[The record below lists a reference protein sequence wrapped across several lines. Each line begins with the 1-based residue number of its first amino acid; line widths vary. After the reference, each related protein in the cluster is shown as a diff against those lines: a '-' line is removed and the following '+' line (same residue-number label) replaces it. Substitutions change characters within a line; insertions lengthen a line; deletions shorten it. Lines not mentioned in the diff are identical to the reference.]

1 MRLKCGESG
10 RLQAEK
16 PVAGSQRLEVG
27 CRRSAS
33 AERRRVVAATKDR
46 RSGAGGLSRNAAEV
60 AGGKPEIWVRGGKTL
75 ESSDRKTRAA
85 CFFQELIHFAAR
97 FLDCAQKEQPVGCF
111 FHPLGTAAAMPP
123 LDLMKSST
131 APGAERT
138 RRSTPGLGVL
148 RLVEQ
153 VVFKVFQAM
162 NFENFYSILHRV
174 AIGRRAVGV
183 GTRADT

>member
-1 MRLKCGESG
+1 
-10 RLQAEK
+10 
-16 PVAGSQRLEVG
+16 
-27 CRRSAS
+27 
-33 AERRRVVAATKDR
+33 
-46 RSGAGGLSRNAAEV
+46 
-60 AGGKPEIWVRGGKTL
+60 
-75 ESSDRKTRAA
+75 
-85 CFFQELIHFAAR
+85 
-97 FLDCAQKEQPVGCF
+97 
-111 FHPLGTAAAMPP
+111 MPP